1 MLKNLEETAMGVLP
15 DRPRIALKRYLRG
28 IRERRKLAL
37 ADLVVIAH
45 PKAGSTWLRFQLSRV
60 YQKKYGLSED
70 VIPNVEVLHGLNPEI
85 PRLLMGAYNYVKL
98 DVAGPAPAPQLA
110 DKAVVFISRHPLDI
124 LVSLYFHVKKHAL
137 HERKLIN
144 DWPLDLTDV
153 SMMQFMLE
161 SNWGLR
167 PLIRFYNDCMRQHRS
182 MGRSMI
188 LSYEAMRGEPVE
200 SLMAIAE
207 LAGAPVSVEEAE
219 EATAFASFDNLRRA
233 ELENRF
239 NTTRLRAANPKDP
252 NSFKVRRGKV
262 FGYRDHFSQSEL
274 QVLERIVDEELDL
287 AFGYASDS
295 VAAPDAGP
303 GEAAPSLRAD

>member
-1 MLKNLEETAMGVLP
+1 MDAMAVIAGSLKNLEDTAMGVLP
-15 DRPRIALKRYLRG
+15 DGPRIALKRYFRG

-70 VIPNVEVLHGLNPEI
+70 VIPNVEALHALNPEI

-98 DVAGPAPAPQLA
+98 DVAGPAPAPQLT

-124 LVSLYFHVKKHAL
+124 LVSLYFHIKKHAL

-167 PLIRFYNDCMRQHRS
+167 PLIHFYNNCMRQHRS
-182 MGRSMI
+182 LSRSMI
-188 LSYEAMRGEPVE
+188 LSYETMRGEPIE
-200 SLMAIAE
+200 SLLAIAE
-207 LAGAPVSVEEAE
+207 LADAPVSVAEAE
-219 EATAFASFDNLRRA
+219 EATTFSSFDNLRKA

-239 NTTRLRAANPKDP
+239 DTTRLRAADPNDP

-262 FGYRDHFSQSEL
+262 FGYRDHFSDSEL
-274 QVLERIVDEELDL
+274 QTLERIIENELD
-287 AFGYASDS
+287 
-295 VAAPDAGP
+295 PDFRYSTARL
-303 GEAAPSLRAD
+303 ET

>member
-1 MLKNLEETAMGVLP
+1 MAATLKMLEDRAMGILP
-15 DRPRIALKRYLRG
+15 DRPRIALKRYFRG
-28 IRERRKLAL
+28 IRERRKLAG

-60 YQKKYGLSED
+60 YQKKHGLSED
-70 VIPNVEVLHGLNPEI
+70 VIPNVEELHAGNPAI

-98 DVAGPAPAPQLA
+98 DVAGPAPAPSLA
-110 DKAVVFISRHPLDI
+110 DKAVVFIARHPLDI

-137 HERKLIN
+137 RERKLIN

-182 MGRSMI
+182 LERSMM
-188 LSYEAMRGEPVE
+188 LSYERMRSEPVE
-200 SLMAIAE
+200 SLIAITE
-207 LAGAPVSVEEAE
+207 LAGAPVSVAEAE
-219 EATAFASFDNLRRA
+219 EATAFASFDNLRQA

-239 NTTRLRAANPKDP
+239 NTTRLRAADPKDP

-262 FGYRDHFSQSEL
+262 FGYRDHFQEREL
-274 QVLERIVDEELDL
+274 ETLEAIIDRELDPG
-287 AFGYASDS
+287 FGYSRGPY
-295 VAAPDAGP
+295 AP
-303 GEAAPSLRAD
+303 